1 MVAYELSQ
9 DCAVTVLL
17 HASKYPSCT
26 INGVLLGKPA
36 QGSGPLVLS
45 AAIPLFHSS
54 STYLSPCV
62 EAALTQVSAQH
73 AVETPGCW
81 SCVCTWASRWH
92 SPCCHGA
99 SECA

>member
-1 MVAYELSQ
+1 MVAYELAQ

-17 HASKYPSCT
+17 HASKYPTCT

-45 AAIPLFHSS
+45 AAVPLFHSS

-62 EAALTQVSAQH
+62 EAALTQVSAKH
-73 AVETPGCW
+73 AVQHPPGC
-81 SCVCTWASRWH
+81 
-92 SPCCHGA
+92 
-99 SECA
+99 